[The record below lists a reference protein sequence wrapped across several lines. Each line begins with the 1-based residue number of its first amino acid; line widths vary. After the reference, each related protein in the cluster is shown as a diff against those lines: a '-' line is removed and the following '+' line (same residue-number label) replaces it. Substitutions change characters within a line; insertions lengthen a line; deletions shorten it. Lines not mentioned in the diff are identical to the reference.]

1 MATLIVNQAVHSPV
15 LPDVN
20 LPKPHASVYEIVTQ
34 RIIEQLEAGVAPW
47 RKPWTS
53 KAPANLCSTKEYRGL
68 NVLMLASQGFP
79 SRFWLTFN
87 QANKLGGH
95 IKRGAKGSLVVYWNI
110 GEEREVIGPDGSAK
124 TQTPFLLRYS
134 TVFNLFQAEGIDIP
148 AKLLGE
154 QRENDPIADCEAIV
168 SAMLNRPTLE
178 QSDAAWYRPTTD
190 AVGMPHRNAFHSSA
204 EYYSTLFH
212 ELAHSTGH
220 ASRLG
225 RAGFDK
231 PVQFGSESYSK
242 EELIAECTAAMLCGV
257 TGIQTQTLENSASYL
272 KTWIARLKSDSKLI
286 VQAAS
291 AAQKAADYIRG
302 ESAKDSPVVEAVAYA
317 N

>member
-1 MATLIVNQAVHSPV
+1 
-15 LPDVN
+15 
-20 LPKPHASVYEIVTQ
+20 
-34 RIIEQLEAGVAPW
+34 
-47 RKPWTS
+47 
-53 KAPANLCSTKEYRGL
+53 
-68 NVLMLASQGFP
+68 
-79 SRFWLTFN
+79 
-87 QANKLGGH
+87 
-95 IKRGAKGSLVVYWNI
+95 
-110 GEEREVIGPDGSAK
+110 
-124 TQTPFLLRYS
+124 
-134 TVFNLFQAEGIDIP
+134 
-148 AKLLGE
+148 
-154 QRENDPIADCEAIV
+154 
-168 SAMLNRPTLE
+168 
-178 QSDAAWYRPTTD
+178 
-190 AVGMPHRNAFHSSA
+190 
-204 EYYSTLFH
+204 
-212 ELAHSTGH
+212 LAHSTGH

-225 RAGFDK
+225 REGFDK

>member
-1 MATLIVNQAVHSPV
+1 VATSIISQAVHSPV
-15 LPDVN
+15 IPAASLPR
-20 LPKPHASVYEIVTQ
+20 PHASVYKIVTQ

-47 RKPWTS
+47 KKPWTS

-110 GEEREVIGPDGSAK
+110 GEEREVIGPDGGAK

-134 TVFNLFQAEGIDIP
+134 TVFNLSP

-154 QRENDPIADCEAIV
+154 QRENDPIADCESIV
-168 SAMLNRPTLE
+168 SAMPNRPTIE
-178 QSDAAWYRPTTD
+178 QSDAAWYRPSTD
-190 AVGMPHRNAFHSSA
+190 AVGIPHRNAFHSS
-204 EYYSTLFH
+204 EEFYSTLFH

-225 RAGFDK
+225 REGFDK

-272 KTWIARLKSDSKLI
+272 RTWIARLNSDSKLI

-302 ESAKDSPVVEAVAYA
+302 ESAKDSPVSEAVAYA